1 MIYQPLIGLHHNVAQ
16 IDFSS
21 MYPAIM
27 VKHNISPE
35 TVGRENAPE
44 GLIPRTLLPLLE
56 KRLTIKNILPDLNPN
71 DCRVDLLKKRAAALK
86 WLLVVC
92 FGYLGYKNA
101 RFGKIESYE
110 AVTAM
115 SRELMLQAKEVAEDM
130 GFTVLHMYIDSLFVQ
145 KSGAQQINHFTP
157 LLEKIAEQTGL
168 SITLDGIYKWLVFP
182 PSKRDSRVP
191 VPNRYF
197 GTFQNGEIKAR
208 GIALRRH
215 DTPKFVGDTQMGIL
229 RILATSDDPRKKNNE
244 VQEYM
249 RKQIGLLREGRI
261 SAEDLMV
268 TQTLSRPLDAYR
280 VSSPTARAAR
290 QLEAHGKIVQ
300 PGMRIRFLHVY
311 DGSGIRAWDVG
322 DVQIKM
328 VNVKRYI
335 HLLKRAEE
343 EVLNV
348 FEKPTRSASFAFRQV
363 QS

>member
-1 MIYQPLIGLHHNVAQ
+1 MGKTVSTITQQLN
-16 IDFSS
+16 
-21 MYPAIM
+21 
-27 VKHNISPE
+27 E
-35 TVGRENAPE
+35 TEAMLAPFR
-44 GLIPRTLLPLLE
+44 RTLRRSDQYIFDGIFAAARRHIAAIGEVESLLPFQIALLAMLLE
-56 KRLTIKNILPDLNPN
+56 
-71 DCRVDLLKKRAAALK
+71 
-86 WLLVVC
+86 
-92 FGYLGYKNA
+92 
-101 RFGKIESYE
+101 
-110 AVTAM
+110 
-115 SRELMLQAKEVAEDM
+115 QAKDIA
-130 GFTVLHMYIDSLFVQ
+130 VLQ
-145 KSGAQQINHFTP
+145 
-157 LLEKIAEQTGL
+157 EE
-168 SITLDGIYKWLVFP
+168 LDGIYKWLVFP

-197 GTFQNGEIKAR
+197 GAFQNGEIKAR

-215 DTPKFVGDTQMGIL
+215 DTSKYVADTQMGIL
-229 RILATSDDPRKKNNE
+229 RILATSDDPCKKNNE

-249 RKQIGLLREGRI
+249 RKQISLLREGRI